1 MNKDNLEKKLQELEK
16 YSNKYITIE
25 KENKNLKD
33 QLFIS
38 KETLENNLKQLED
51 YSDKLIEKENTIFKE
66 QLLMSKENPEDKVKE
81 KKNSNKYS
89 IIKKENKNLK
99 EQLIIAKDNFENLE
113 SSTLQIQEKYFQQCQ
128 NYDNLS
134 IQYRELLEKSKSQRN
149 LKSKSTPK
157 SLIRSQA
164 TSPIIDRV
172 SKQTN
177 TQSKIFHIE
186 TTKEFTVILPL
197 INYKDIL
204 ESKENTIRF
213 LEENLEK
220 INSERISLAGENK
233 KLLIELENYRKINL
247 EKINS
252 ERISLAGENKKLL
265 IELENYRKIDL
276 ELINKYEEIQNLEGK
291 IVDLVDK
298 NNCLLKDV
306 GRLNEQTKE
315 FNTVKIKSEKEI
327 ENLKQ
332 KLSIQEKNIE
342 IFSIEKEN
350 LYNLQKNYQ
359 KKINEIQQNSK
370 QVVDKDSAA
379 LQKELKY
386 AKALVIR
393 NQNEITK
400 LNKEKECLNQELFE
414 VKIKLE
420 NRAKEDDIE
429 CIKTELLQTLKITEL
444 LKNTIDVLNKE
455 KLEYIKEKESNLS
468 MKNCS
473 FAIITESIFFKQV
486 LKEKEKLEYAIEV
499 LNKEK
504 IAYIQERE
512 LCLNLSVKAPLF
524 SLVTENI
531 FAKQSLNLKEMLE
544 NTIGALNKE
553 KIAYIQERELYLKL
567 SAKIPS
573 FALVTENIFFKQSSN
588 IKESLKNEMMN
599 KEKKE
604 YNQKEEIYSKLRIDT
619 QSFNI
624 VTES

>member
-213 LEENLEK
+213 LEE
-220 INSERISLAGENK
+220 
-233 KLLIELENYRKINL
+233 NL